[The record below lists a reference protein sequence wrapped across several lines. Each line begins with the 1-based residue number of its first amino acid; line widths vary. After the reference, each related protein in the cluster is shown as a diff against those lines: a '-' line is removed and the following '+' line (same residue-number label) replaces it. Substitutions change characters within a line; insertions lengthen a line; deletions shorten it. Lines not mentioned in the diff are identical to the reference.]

1 MPLISPSR
9 AVLALGL
16 LAISSATL
24 AADKLPPPG
33 LYKVDTDGAT
43 VHRGGATVSLQQ
55 KADGSVI
62 QRMQTP
68 GKAPTTRAMTG
79 EPAKQLCLGAPAAGG
94 ASALAGLVGKSN
106 CKSLSPPAGATF
118 AASCD
123 MADFAATVRQ
133 LDPTSWEIKVKL
145 DEHLGSKGMLDFE
158 QQKKMWQITLKNATT
173 AEEKA
178 DAEYTLSHW
187 EEYKEDMRQAAA
199 ESGAAGAPG
208 AATRSTT
215 MTSRLTRVADTC
227 TVAKR

>member
-1 MPLISPSR
+1 LTLLTRST
-9 AVLALGL
+9 LAAACF
-16 LAISSATL
+16 AIASTAL

-33 LYKVDTDGAT
+33 LYKVDTDGTT
-43 VHRGGATVSLQQ
+43 VHRDGASVSLQQ
-55 KADGSVI
+55 KADGSAVS
-62 QRMQTP
+62 RMQAP
-68 GKAPTTRAMTG
+68 GKAPVTRTMAG

-94 ASALAGLVGKSN
+94 ASPLAGLVGKSN
-106 CKSLSPPAGATF
+106 CKALNPPAGATF

-133 LDPTSWEIKVKL
+133 LDPKTWEIKVKL
-145 DEHLGSKGMLDFE
+145 DEHLGGKGMLDFE
-158 QQKKMWQITLKNATT
+158 QQRKMWQITLKNATT
-173 AEEKA
+173 PEEKA

-208 AATRSTT
+208 ASTRSTT